1 MSSRSIEVLPA
12 GTAPVT
18 SADIILEW
26 PSRRS
31 EITDVQTSLLWNL
44 EQFSRGSSNARD
56 LVRVVATAFLADS
69 RVSKPDVSL
78 HRDLPIIAHVENASL
93 WTPELRS
100 SVADLLHWLTGDA
113 WTVEVAQSEA
123 LPTSAPQSM
132 LSVSRVQLLSGGLDS
147 LCGAV
152 VGLRDGTPLAFLGMR
167 DSNNAVRHAQD
178 TIAPALG
185 PDATYFREELF
196 LTRSATR
203 KNHGP
208 RSRSLLYMALGVL
221 MAEGLGASELWV
233 PENGFTSINPPLS
246 AARGGTLTTR
256 STHPRTFELVRLLM
270 RNLGVSVAVTNPFED
285 RTKGELVA
293 LAGADL
299 ISTRWLNA
307 TSNSYSCGVGN
318 TQLHGG
324 NPNHNCGLCVA
335 CIVRRASFIGGNI
348 KDPTRYSN
356 IELVGSKRAELEAVR
371 AKDIFAVR
379 TASSNG
385 LDENEVLSS
394 AVWPTGTDF
403 DAVLDVVDR
412 GLEEL
417 RGVQLPTP

>member
-12 GTAPVT
+12 GSVPVAG
-18 SADIILEW
+18 ADVTLEW
-26 PSRRS
+26 PSKQS
-31 EITDVQTSLLWNL
+31 DITDVQTSLLWNL
-44 EQFSRGSSNARD
+44 EEFARAGSSARD

-78 HRDLPIIAHVENASL
+78 HRDLTIIAHVEDAAP
-93 WTPELRS
+93 WTPDLRS
-100 SVADLLHWLTGDA
+100 SVANLLHWLTGDA
-113 WTVEVAQSEA
+113 WAVEVAQSDA
-123 LPTSAPQSM
+123 PPTSAPDSV

-152 VGLRDGTPLAFLGMR
+152 VGLRDGVPLAFLGMR

-185 PDATYFREELF
+185 AEATYYRKELF
-196 LTRSATR
+196 LARSASR

-208 RSRSLLYMALGVL
+208 RSRSFLYMSLGVL
-221 MAEGLGASELWV
+221 AAEGLSASELWV

-256 STHPRTFELVRLLM
+256 STHPHTFELVQTLVN
-270 RNLGVSVAVTNPFED
+270 NLGISVAVTNPFED

-299 ISTRWLNA
+299 VSSRWLDA
-307 TSNSYSCGVGN
+307 TRDSYSCGVGN
-318 TQLHGG
+318 TQLYGG

-335 CIVRRASFIGGNI
+335 CIVRRASFIGGRI
-348 KDPTRYSN
+348 SDPTSYAS
-356 IELVGSKRAELEAVR
+356 IELVGSNRIGLESAR
-371 AKDIFAVR
+371 AKDMIAVR
-379 TASSNG
+379 NAVSIG
-385 LDENEVLSS
+385 LNEDEILSS
-394 AVWPTGTDF
+394 GVWPAGTDF
-403 DAVLDVVDR
+403 DAVLELVNR
-412 GLEEL
+412 GIEEL
-417 RGVQLPTP
+417 RGVRLPST